1 MMFLKRALKSPM
13 RRQLSLH
20 ACAVQPLNAPDAPPS
35 ETASSDGIVSD
46 ATSPCLVRLR
56 SNVRH
61 QHSSWLESGRSS
73 ISRNSD
79 RQHSRCKA
87 DAPSGRYLTV
97 WEQCTGILQK
107 LCWCSGTGS
116 TTSNLATLVLVAI
129 QPRYRPMAGL
139 YRK

>member
-1 MMFLKRALKSPM
+1 MFLKRALKLPM
-13 RRQLSLH
+13 LRQLSLH
-20 ACAVQPLNAPDAPPS
+20 ACTVQPLNAPDAPHS
-35 ETASSDGIVSD
+35 ETASSDAIVSD
-46 ATSPCLVRLR
+46 ATSSCLVRLR
-56 SNVRH
+56 SHVRH
-61 QHSSWLESGRSS
+61 QRSSRLESGGSG

-79 RQHSRCKA
+79 RQHSRCKT

-97 WEQCTGILQK
+97 WGKCTEILQK

-116 TTSNLATLVLVAI
+116 TTSNPATLVLVAI